1 MNYTEFAKSIKRS
14 DVVESIRSY
23 LQLIEKTED
32 GKILINGIETEFT
45 ELEEAR
51 EYIKQDYI
59 SHQLEEEVSRE
70 LYEELSEHTV
80 ANIIKEYHDV
90 KVTDTLIETYL
101 QLASS
106 HMFSVDPVV
115 HEIRKL
121 NKLDRLVENKLH
133 YVLEDESIVAID
145 IRTQEHLNNLLQN
158 QTEIIEYMRESKE
171 NFFHVLEQIEEYKW
185 QLLKQFL
192 KIQIRKPL
200 LRLLALLQ
208 VQLLIYK
215 LTV

>member
-14 DVVESIRSY
+14 NVVESIRSY

-32 GKILINGIETEFT
+32 GKILVNGLDTEFKSI
-45 ELEEAR
+45 EEAR
-51 EYIKQDYI
+51 QYIKQDYI
-59 SHQLEEEVSRE
+59 SHQLEEEVSKE

-115 HEIRKL
+115 QDIRSL
-121 NKLDRLVENKLH
+121 NKLDRLVEGKLH
-133 YVLEDESIVAID
+133 YVLNDESIVTID
-145 IRTQEHLNNLLQN
+145 ERTQMRLNNLLHN
-158 QTEIIEYMRESKE
+158 QTDIIEYMRESKE
-171 NFFHVLEQIEEYKW
+171 NFFHVLTKLEEQ
-185 QLLKQFL
+185 
-192 KIQIRKPL
+192 
-200 LRLLALLQ
+200 
-208 VQLLIYK
+208 
-215 LTV
+215 

>member
-14 DVVESIRSY
+14 NVVESIRSY

-45 ELEEAR
+45 EAR

-59 SHQLEEEVSRE
+59 SHQLEEEVSKE

-145 IRTQEHLNNLLQN
+145 VRTQEHLNNLLQN

-171 NFFHVLEQIEEYKW
+171 NFFHVLEQIEE
-185 QLLKQFL
+185 
-192 KIQIRKPL
+192 
-200 LRLLALLQ
+200 
-208 VQLLIYK
+208 
-215 LTV
+215 